1 MKIRDKIEELR
12 LRRKGITLLKVS
24 DEALTQYKLTVKG
37 HKNDSDLLARKFIT
51 RNWVLTESNQK
62 IEFREDKLVSI
73 RNYGNLLMTMNLR
86 TGVIINLENRRGYY
100 KLNINETKKAELN
113 KILGLK

>member
-51 RNWVLTESNQK
+51 RNWVLTESTQR
-62 IEFREDKLVSI
+62 IVFGGDEMFAI
-73 RNYGNLLMTMNLR
+73 RNYGNLLMTRNEH
-86 TGVIINLENRRGYY
+86 TGEIIDIENREGKF
-100 KLNINETKKAELN
+100 KLKINKTKKAELN
-113 KILGLK
+113 KILEIK